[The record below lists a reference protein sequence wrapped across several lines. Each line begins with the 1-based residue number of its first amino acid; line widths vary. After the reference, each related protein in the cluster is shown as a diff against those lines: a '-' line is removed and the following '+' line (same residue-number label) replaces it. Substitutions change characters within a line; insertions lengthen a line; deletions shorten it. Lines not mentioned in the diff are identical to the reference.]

1 MNILS
6 LTKLL
11 GRQLPGPATGQGPK
25 QRPAPALAL
34 ALLLLI
40 GLAAACSPTVQ
51 LAAPTEPIH
60 IKLDV
65 KIEHEIRVKVEQQL
79 DKLLSPE
86 SGLF

>member
-1 MNILS
+1 MNTFLAARS
-6 LTKLL
+6 WLKT
-11 GRQLPGPATGQGPK
+11 GRTICGG
-25 QRPAPALAL
+25 L
-34 ALLLLI
+34 ALL

-65 KIEHEIRVKVEQQL
+65 KIEHEIRIKVEKQL
-79 DKLLSPE
+79 DELLSPE